1 MVTQDDLESYLIRMD
16 ADFEEVDEGM
26 FVVRTENEGA
36 PIVVHH
42 SEPVL
47 LIRMKVMDL
56 AANSDA
62 LSGLYEAL
70 LKLNATDM
78 VHGAYGIEEGELI
91 ISDTLQLGSLD
102 FEELQASL
110 ESVQLAA
117 SSHLS
122 DIRALAGN
130 GEDDQE

>member
-26 FVVRTENEGA
+26 FLIRTEHGGA
-36 PIVVHH
+36 PMVVHY

-47 LIRMKVMDL
+47 VVRIKVMDL
-56 AANSDA
+56 PPNSGA
-62 LSGLYEAL
+62 LCELYETL
-70 LKLNATDM
+70 LELNATDM

-91 ISDTLQLGSLD
+91 ISDTLQLGTLD
-102 FEELQASL
+102 YEELQASL

-122 DIRALAGN
+122 GIRTLAGI
-130 GEDDQE
+130 GEDD

>member
-26 FVVRTENEGA
+26 FLVRTENGGA

-47 LIRMKVMDL
+47 VIRMKVMDL
-56 AANSDA
+56 PADTES
-62 LSGLYEAL
+62 LGGLYEAL
-70 LKLNATDM
+70 LKLNASDV

-91 ISDTLQLGSLD
+91 LTDTLQLGSLD

-122 DIRALAGN
+122 HIRELAGT
-130 GEDDQE
+130 GEDI

>member
-26 FVVRTENEGA
+26 FLVRTENGGA

-47 LIRMKVMDL
+47 VIRMKVMDL
-56 AANSDA
+56 PADTES
-62 LSGLYEAL
+62 LGGLYEAL
-70 LKLNATDM
+70 LKLNASDV

-91 ISDTLQLGSLD
+91 LTDTLQLGSLD

-122 DIRALAGN
+122 HIRELAGT
-130 GEDDQE
+130 GEDN